1 MGYTEQRN
9 LIDKLICTLN
19 EERRKFYTDKLAK
32 MDKRTG
38 GAHRAGITGLLSMLK
53 TETNNEGK

>member
-9 LIDKLICTLN
+9 LIDKLMNELN

-38 GAHRAGITGLLSMLK
+38 GAHRVGVTGLLSMLK
-53 TETNNEGK
+53 NETENKGK